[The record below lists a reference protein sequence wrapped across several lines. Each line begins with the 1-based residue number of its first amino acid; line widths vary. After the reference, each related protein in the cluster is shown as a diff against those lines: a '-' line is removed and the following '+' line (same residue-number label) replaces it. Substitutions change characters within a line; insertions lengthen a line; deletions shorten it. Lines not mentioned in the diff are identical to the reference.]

1 MTNLTGAVVRI
12 EEQGEEED
20 PRQAPFVAQPQT
32 VAETGLDFGLLVD
45 LCIKTIYYIG
55 RPRARVISSQLGLNF
70 HVVQEILTFL
80 KREQLCEV
88 VGSAGLGE
96 QNYQYA
102 LSGKGAEK
110 AEEVLARGRYVGPA
124 PVPFQTYLELLEKQS
139 MKRLAVTS
147 EDVERVLSKLVL
159 SERTLRS
166 IGPAIN
172 SRKAILLYGGS
183 GNGKSTMARAI
194 GATLDGQVLV
204 PYAIEISGQIIK
216 VFDARTHQEVEP
228 SPPGERRSEENG
240 NALPNGSERRRD
252 CRWAVIHRP
261 VVMAGGELT
270 LRDLELRFDPDSKL
284 YVAPLQVKANGGVL
298 VIDDFGR
305 QLVQPRDLLNRWIV
319 PMDKGSDHLTLQTG
333 ETIEI
338 PFDVLLVFST
348 NLPPAQLGDEAFFRR
363 IHHKIEIPNPTREEF
378 LQILERVC
386 RERDITFSQEG
397 ASYLL
402 GHHYAEAGRLLR
414 GCHPRDLMELVED
427 IARYRGRALALEPDL
442 IDLACES
449 YFVDL

>member
-1 MTNLTGAVVRI
+1 MSNLTSAVVRI
-12 EEQGEEED
+12 EEQEEED
-20 PRQAPFVAQPQT
+20 PRQAPFVPQPQT
-32 VAETGLDFGLLVD
+32 IEETGLDFGLLLD
-45 LCIKTIYYIG
+45 LCIKTMYYIG
-55 RPRARVISSQLGLNF
+55 RPQARVISSQLGLAF
-70 HVVQEILTFL
+70 RIVQEVLTFL

-96 QNYQYA
+96 QNYQYT
-102 LSGKGAEK
+102 LTGKGAEK

-124 PVPFQTYLELLEKQS
+124 PIPFQTYLEFLERQS
-139 MKRLAVTS
+139 VKRLAVTR
-147 EDVERVLSKLVL
+147 EDVEKVLSNLVL

-166 IGPAIN
+166 VGPAVN
-172 SRKAILLYGGS
+172 SGKAILLYGGS

-194 GATLDGQVLV
+194 GAMLDGEVLV
-204 PYAIEISGQIIK
+204 PYAIEINGQIIK
-216 VFDARTHQEVEP
+216 VFDARTHQEIEAT
-228 SPPGERRSEENG
+228 PPFERRSDDDD
-240 NALPNGSERRRD
+240 NALPNGLERRRD
-252 CRWAVIHRP
+252 QRWALVRRP

-270 LRDLELRFDPDSKL
+270 LRDLELRFDPVSKL
-284 YVAPLQVKANGGVL
+284 YMAPLQVKANGGAL

-305 QLVQPRDLLNRWIV
+305 QLVQPRELLNRWIV

-333 ETIEI
+333 ESIEI

-378 LQILERVC
+378 LQILELVC
-386 RERDITFSQEG
+386 RERDVTFSQEG

-402 GHHYAEAGRLLR
+402 EHHYAETGRPLR

-427 IARYRGRALALEPDL
+427 IARYRGRAPALETDL

>member
-1 MTNLTGAVVRI
+1 MSNLTSAVVRI
-12 EEQGEEED
+12 EEQEEED
-20 PRQAPFVAQPQT
+20 PRQAPFVPQPQT
-32 VAETGLDFGLLVD
+32 IEETGLDFGLLLD
-45 LCIKTIYYIG
+45 LCIKTMYYIG
-55 RPRARVISSQLGLNF
+55 RPQARVISSQLGLAF
-70 HVVQEILTFL
+70 RIVQEVLTFL

-96 QNYQYA
+96 QNYQYT
-102 LSGKGAEK
+102 LTGKGAEK

-124 PVPFQTYLELLEKQS
+124 PIPFQTYLEFLERQS
-139 MKRLAVTS
+139 VKRLAVTR
-147 EDVERVLSKLVL
+147 EDVEKVLSNLVL

-166 IGPAIN
+166 VGPAVN
-172 SRKAILLYGGS
+172 SGKAILLYGGS

-194 GATLDGQVLV
+194 GAMLDGEVLV
-204 PYAIEISGQIIK
+204 PYAIEINGQIIK
-216 VFDARTHQEVEP
+216 VFDARTHQEIEAT
-228 SPPGERRSEENG
+228 PPFERRSDDDD
-240 NALPNGSERRRD
+240 NALPNGLERRRD
-252 CRWAVIHRP
+252 QRWALIRRP

-270 LRDLELRFDPDSKL
+270 LRDLELRFDPISKL
-284 YVAPLQVKANGGVL
+284 YGAPLQVKANGGVL

-305 QLVQPRDLLNRWIV
+305 QLVQPRELLNRWIV

-333 ETIEI
+333 ESIEI

-378 LQILERVC
+378 LQILELVC
-386 RERDITFSQEG
+386 RERDVTFSQEG

-402 GHHYAEAGRLLR
+402 EHHYAETGRPLR

-427 IARYRGRALALEPDL
+427 IARYRGRAPALETDL

>member
-1 MTNLTGAVVRI
+1 VSNLTSAVVRI
-12 EEQGEEED
+12 EEQEEED
-20 PRQAPFVAQPQT
+20 PRQAPFVPQPQT
-32 VAETGLDFGLLVD
+32 IEETGLDFGLLLD
-45 LCIKTIYYIG
+45 LCIKTMYYIG
-55 RPRARVISSQLGLNF
+55 RPRARIISSQLGLAF
-70 HVVQEILTFL
+70 HIVQEVLTFL

-96 QNYQYA
+96 QNYQYT
-102 LSGKGAEK
+102 LTGKGAEK
-110 AEEVLARGRYVGPA
+110 AEEVLARGRYVGRA
-124 PVPFQTYLELLEKQS
+124 PIPFQKYLELLERQS
-139 MKRLAVTS
+139 VKRLAVTS
-147 EDVERVLSKLVL
+147 EDVEKVLSNLVL

-166 IGPAIN
+166 VGPAIN
-172 SRKAILLYGGS
+172 SGKAILLYGGS

-194 GATLDGQVLV
+194 GAMLDGEMLV
-204 PYAIEISGQIIK
+204 PYAIEINGQIIK
-216 VFDARTHQEVEP
+216 VFDARTHQEIEATAP
-228 SPPGERRSEENG
+228 FERRSDEDD
-240 NALPNGSERRRD
+240 NALPNGLERRRD
-252 CRWAVIHRP
+252 QRWALIRRP

-270 LRDLELRFDPDSKL
+270 LRDLELRFDPISKL
-284 YVAPLQVKANGGVL
+284 YGAPLQVKANGGVL

-305 QLVQPRDLLNRWIV
+305 QLVQPRELLNRWIV

-333 ETIEI
+333 ESIEI

-378 LQILERVC
+378 LQILELVC
-386 RERDITFSQEG
+386 RERDVTFSQEG

-402 GHHYAEAGRLLR
+402 EHHYAETGRPLR
-414 GCHPRDLMELVED
+414 GCHPRDLMELVDD
-427 IARYRGRALALEPDL
+427 IALYRGRVPALDADL

>member
-1 MTNLTGAVVRI
+1 MSNLTGAVVCI
-12 EEQGEEED
+12 KEQEED
-20 PRQAPFVAQPQT
+20 PRQAPFVPQPQT
-32 VAETGLDFGLLVD
+32 IEETGLDFGLLVD
-45 LCIKTIYYIG
+45 LCIKTMYYIG
-55 RPRARVISSQLGLNF
+55 RPQARVISSQLGLTF
-70 HVVQEILTFL
+70 HIVQEILTFL

-96 QNYQYA
+96 QNYQYTLTA
-102 LSGKGAEK
+102 KGAEK
-110 AEEVLARGRYVGPA
+110 AEEVLTRSRYVGPA
-124 PVPFQTYLELLEKQS
+124 PVPFQKYLEFVERQS
-139 MKRLAVTS
+139 VKRLGVTK
-147 EDVERVLSKLVL
+147 EDVERVLSNLVL

-166 IGPAIN
+166 VGPAIN
-172 SRKAILLYGGS
+172 SGKAILLYGGS

-194 GATLDGQVLV
+194 GETLDGEVLV
-204 PYAIEISGQIIK
+204 PYAIEINGQIIR
-216 VFDARTHQEVEP
+216 VFDARIHQAVED
-228 SPPGERRSEENG
+228 SPPLERRSDEDG
-240 NALPNGSERRRD
+240 NALPNGLERRRD
-252 CRWAVIHRP
+252 RRWAMIRRP

-270 LRDLELRFDPDSKL
+270 LRDLELRYDPVSKL
-284 YVAPLQVKANGGVL
+284 YVAPLQVKANGGAL

-305 QLVQPRDLLNRWIV
+305 QLVQPRELLNRWIV

-333 ETIEI
+333 ESIEI

-363 IHHKIEIPNPTREEF
+363 IRHKIEIPNPTREEF
-378 LQILERVC
+378 LRILERVC
-386 RERDITFSQEG
+386 QERDITFSQEG

-402 GHHYAEAGRLLR
+402 EHHYAETGRPLR

-427 IARYRGRALALEPDL
+427 IARYRDRVPALVPDL

>member
-1 MTNLTGAVVRI
+1 MSNLTSAVVRI
-12 EEQGEEED
+12 EEQEEED
-20 PRQAPFVAQPQT
+20 PRQAPFVSQPQT
-32 VAETGLDFGLLVD
+32 IEETGLDFGLLLD
-45 LCIKTIYYIG
+45 LCIKTMYYTG
-55 RPRARVISSQLGLNF
+55 RPRARAISSQLGLTF
-70 HVVQEILTFL
+70 HIAQEVLTFL

-96 QNYQYA
+96 QNYQYT
-102 LSGKGAEK
+102 LTGKGAEK
-110 AEEVLARGRYVGPA
+110 AEEVLARSRYVGPA
-124 PVPFQTYLELLEKQS
+124 PIPFQKYLELLERQS
-139 MKRLAVTS
+139 VKRLAVTS
-147 EDVERVLSKLVL
+147 EDVEKVLSNLVL

-166 IGPAIN
+166 VGPAIN
-172 SRKAILLYGGS
+172 SGKAILLYGGS

-194 GATLDGQVLV
+194 GATLDGEVLV
-204 PYAIEISGQIIK
+204 PYAIEINGQIIK
-216 VFDARTHQEVEP
+216 VFDARVHEEVDAT
-228 SPPGERRSEENG
+228 PPFERRADEDS
-240 NALPNGSERRRD
+240 NALPNGLERRRD
-252 CRWAVIHRP
+252 QRWALIRRP

-270 LRDLELRFDPDSKL
+270 LRDLELRFDPVSKL

-305 QLVQPRDLLNRWIV
+305 QLVQPRELLNRWIV

-333 ETIEI
+333 ESIEI

-378 LQILERVC
+378 LQILELVC
-386 RERDITFSQEG
+386 REQGVTFSQEG

-402 GHHYAEAGRLLR
+402 EHHYAETGRPLR

-427 IARYRGRALALEPDL
+427 IARYRGRVPALDTDL

>member
-1 MTNLTGAVVRI
+1 MSNLTGAVVRI
-12 EEQGEEED
+12 EELEED
-20 PRQAPFVAQPQT
+20 PRQAPFVSQPQT
-32 VAETGLDFGLLVD
+32 IEETGLDFGLLLD
-45 LCIKTIYYIG
+45 LCIKTMYYTG
-55 RPRARVISSQLGLNF
+55 RPRARVISTQLGLTF
-70 HVVQEILTFL
+70 HIVQEILTFL

-102 LSGKGAEK
+102 LTAKGAEK
-110 AEEVLARGRYVGPA
+110 AEEVLTRSRYVGAA
-124 PVPFQTYLELLEKQS
+124 PVPFQKYLEFLEKQS
-139 MKRLAVTS
+139 VKRLAVTP
-147 EDVERVLSKLVL
+147 EDVEKVLSSLVL
-159 SERTLRS
+159 GERTLRS
-166 IGPAIN
+166 VGPAVN
-172 SRKAILLYGGS
+172 SGKAILLYGGS
-183 GNGKSTMARAI
+183 GNGKSTMAKAI
-194 GATLDGQVLV
+194 GDMLSGEIVV

-216 VFDARTHQEVEP
+216 VFDARTHQEVDGTLP
-228 SPPGERRSEENG
+228 LDRRSDEDG
-240 NALPNGSERRRD
+240 NALPNGLERRRD
-252 CRWAVIHRP
+252 RRWAMIRRP

-270 LRDLELRFDPDSKL
+270 LRDLELRYDPVSKL
-284 YVAPLQVKANGGVL
+284 YVAPLQVKANGGAL

-305 QLVQPRDLLNRWIV
+305 QLVQPRELLNRWIV

-378 LQILERVC
+378 LRILELVC
-386 RERDITFSQEG
+386 QERDITFSEEG
-397 ASYLL
+397 ASYLVE
-402 GHHYAEAGRLLR
+402 HHYVETGRPLR

-427 IARYRGRALALEPDL
+427 IARYRDRAPALDPDL

>member
-1 MTNLTGAVVRI
+1 MSNLTSAVVRI
-12 EEQGEEED
+12 EEQEEED
-20 PRQAPFVAQPQT
+20 PRQAPFVPQPQT
-32 VAETGLDFGLLVD
+32 IEETGLDFGLLLD
-45 LCIKTIYYIG
+45 LCIKTMYYIG
-55 RPRARVISSQLGLNF
+55 RPQARVISSQLGLAF
-70 HVVQEILTFL
+70 RIVQEILTFL

-96 QNYQYA
+96 QNYQYT
-102 LSGKGAEK
+102 LTGKGAEK
-110 AEEVLARGRYVGPA
+110 AEEVLARGRYVGRA
-124 PVPFQTYLELLEKQS
+124 PIPFQKYLEFLERQS
-139 MKRLAVTS
+139 VKRLAVTR
-147 EDVERVLSKLVL
+147 EEVERVLSNLVL

-166 IGPAIN
+166 VGPAIN
-172 SRKAILLYGGS
+172 SGKAMLLYGGS

-194 GATLDGQVLV
+194 GAMLDGEVLV
-204 PYAIEISGQIIK
+204 PYAIEINGQIIK
-216 VFDARTHQEVEP
+216 VFDARIHEEVETTLP
-228 SPPGERRSEENG
+228 FERRSDDDG
-240 NALPNGSERRRD
+240 NALPNGLERRRD
-252 CRWAVIHRP
+252 QRWALVRRP

-270 LRDLELRFDPDSKL
+270 LRDLELRFDPVSKL
-284 YVAPLQVKANGGVL
+284 YMAPLQVKANGGAL

-305 QLVQPRDLLNRWIV
+305 QLVQPRELLNRWIV

-333 ETIEI
+333 ESIEI

-378 LQILERVC
+378 LQILELVC
-386 RERDITFSQEG
+386 RERDVTFSQEG

-402 GHHYAEAGRLLR
+402 EHHYAETGRPLR

-427 IARYRGRALALEPDL
+427 IARYRGRAPALETDL

>member
-1 MTNLTGAVVRI
+1 VSNLTGAVVRI
-12 EEQGEEED
+12 EEQEED
-20 PRQAPFVAQPQT
+20 PRQAPSVPQPQT
-32 VAETGLDFGLLVD
+32 IEETGLDFGLLLD
-45 LCIKTIYYIG
+45 LCIKTMYYIG
-55 RPRARVISSQLGLNF
+55 RPRARVISSQIALNF
-70 HVVQEILTFL
+70 QITQEVLTFL

-102 LSGKGAEK
+102 LTAKGAEK
-110 AEEVLARGRYVGPA
+110 AEEVLTRSRYVGPA
-124 PVPFQTYLELLEKQS
+124 PVPFPKYLELLERQS
-139 MKRLAVTS
+139 MKHLGVAR
-147 EDVERVLSKLVL
+147 EDVERVLSNLVL

-166 IGPAIN
+166 IGPAVN
-172 SRKAILLYGGS
+172 SGKAILLYGGS
-183 GNGKSTMARAI
+183 GNGKSTMAKAI
-194 GATLDGQVLV
+194 GDMIEGEVLV
-204 PYAIEISGQIIK
+204 PYAIEINGQIIK
-216 VFDARTHQEVEP
+216 VFDARTHQEIEGSLSVD
-228 SPPGERRSEENG
+228 RRSDENG
-240 NALPNGSERRRD
+240 NGLPNGLERRRD
-252 CRWAVIHRP
+252 RRWALVRRP

-270 LRDLELRFDPDSKL
+270 LRDLELRYDPISKL
-284 YVAPLQVKANGGVL
+284 YAAPLQVRANGGVL

-305 QLVQPRDLLNRWIV
+305 QLVQPRELLNRWIV

-333 ETIEI
+333 ESIEI

-378 LQILERVC
+378 MQILERVC
-386 RERDITFSQEG
+386 RERDLTFSQEG
-397 ASYLL
+397 ASYLVE
-402 GHHYAEAGRLLR
+402 HHYAETGRPLR

-427 IARYRGRALALEPDL
+427 IARYRDRVPALEPDL

>member
-1 MTNLTGAVVRI
+1 MSNLTGAVVRI
-12 EEQGEEED
+12 EEQEED
-20 PRQAPFVAQPQT
+20 PRQAPSVSQPQT
-32 VAETGLDFGLLVD
+32 IEETGLDFGLLLD
-45 LCIKTIYYIG
+45 LCIKTMYYIG
-55 RPRARVISSQLGLNF
+55 RPRARVISSQLGLPF
-70 HVVQEILTFL
+70 HVVQEVLTFL

-88 VGSAGLGE
+88 VGSAGIGE
-96 QNYQYA
+96 QDYQYA
-102 LSGKGAEK
+102 LSAKGAEK
-110 AEEVLARGRYVGPA
+110 AEEVLTRSRYVGPA
-124 PVPFQTYLELLEKQS
+124 PVPFQKYLELLERQS
-139 MKRLAVTS
+139 VKRLAVTR
-147 EDVERVLSKLVL
+147 EDVERVLSNLVL
-159 SERTLRS
+159 GERTLRS
-166 IGPAIN
+166 VGPAVN
-172 SRKAILLYGGS
+172 SGKAILLYGGS
-183 GNGKSTMARAI
+183 GNGKSTMAKAI
-194 GATLDGQVLV
+194 GDMLDGEVLV

-216 VFDARTHQEVEP
+216 VFDARTHQEIEG
-228 SPPGERRSEENG
+228 SLSADRRSDENG
-240 NALPNGSERRRD
+240 NALPNGQERRRD
-252 CRWAVIHRP
+252 RRWALVRRP

-270 LRDLELRFDPDSKL
+270 LRDLELRYDPVSKL
-284 YVAPLQVKANGGVL
+284 YAAPLQVKANGGVL

-305 QLVQPRDLLNRWIV
+305 QLVQPRELLNRWIV

-333 ETIEI
+333 ESIEI

-402 GHHYAEAGRLLR
+402 DHHYAETGRPLR
-414 GCHPRDLMELVED
+414 GCHPRDLTELVED
-427 IARYRGRALALEPDL
+427 IARYRDRVPALDQDL

>member
-1 MTNLTGAVVRI
+1 VSNLTSAVVRI
-12 EEQGEEED
+12 EEQEEED
-20 PRQAPFVAQPQT
+20 PRQAPFVPQPQT
-32 VAETGLDFGLLVD
+32 IEETGLDFGLLLD
-45 LCIKTIYYIG
+45 LCIKTMYYIG
-55 RPRARVISSQLGLNF
+55 RPQARVISSQLGLAF
-70 HVVQEILTFL
+70 RIVQEILTFL

-96 QNYQYA
+96 QNYQYT
-102 LSGKGAEK
+102 LTGKGAEK

-124 PVPFQTYLELLEKQS
+124 PIPFQKYLEFLERQS
-139 MKRLAVTS
+139 VKRLAVTR
-147 EDVERVLSKLVL
+147 EEVERVLSNLVL

-166 IGPAIN
+166 VGPAIN
-172 SRKAILLYGGS
+172 SGKAMLLYGGS

-194 GATLDGQVLV
+194 GAMLDGEVLV
-204 PYAIEISGQIIK
+204 PYAIEINGQIIK
-216 VFDARTHQEVEP
+216 VFDARIHEEVETTLP
-228 SPPGERRSEENG
+228 FERRSDDDG
-240 NALPNGSERRRD
+240 NALPNGLERRRD
-252 CRWAVIHRP
+252 QRWALIRRP

-270 LRDLELRFDPDSKL
+270 LRDLELRFDPVSKL
-284 YVAPLQVKANGGVL
+284 YMAPLQVKANGGAL

-305 QLVQPRDLLNRWIV
+305 QLVQPRELLNRWIV

-333 ETIEI
+333 ESIEI

-378 LQILERVC
+378 LQILELVC
-386 RERDITFSQEG
+386 RERDVTFSQEG

-402 GHHYAEAGRLLR
+402 EHHYAETGRPLR

-427 IARYRGRALALEPDL
+427 IARYRGRAPALETDL

>member
-1 MTNLTGAVVRI
+1 MSNLTSAVVRI
-12 EEQGEEED
+12 EEQEEED
-20 PRQAPFVAQPQT
+20 PRQAPFVPQPQT
-32 VAETGLDFGLLVD
+32 IEETGLDFGLLLD
-45 LCIKTIYYIG
+45 LCIKTMYYIG
-55 RPRARVISSQLGLNF
+55 RPQARVISSQLGLAF
-70 HVVQEILTFL
+70 RIVQEILTFL

-96 QNYQYA
+96 QNYQYT
-102 LSGKGAEK
+102 LTGKGAEK

-124 PVPFQTYLELLEKQS
+124 PIPFQKYLEFLERQS
-139 MKRLAVTS
+139 VKRLAVTR
-147 EDVERVLSKLVL
+147 EEVERVLSNLVL

-166 IGPAIN
+166 VGPAIN
-172 SRKAILLYGGS
+172 SGKAMLLYGGS

-194 GATLDGQVLV
+194 GAMLDGEVLV
-204 PYAIEISGQIIK
+204 PYAIEINGQIIK
-216 VFDARTHQEVEP
+216 VFDARIHEEVETTLP
-228 SPPGERRSEENG
+228 FERRSDDDG
-240 NALPNGSERRRD
+240 NALPNGLERRRD
-252 CRWAVIHRP
+252 QRWALVRRP

-270 LRDLELRFDPDSKL
+270 LRDLELRFDPVSKL
-284 YVAPLQVKANGGVL
+284 YMAPLQVKANGGAL

-305 QLVQPRDLLNRWIV
+305 QLVQPRELLNRWIV

-333 ETIEI
+333 ESIEI

-378 LQILERVC
+378 LQILELVC
-386 RERDITFSQEG
+386 RERDVTFSQEG

-402 GHHYAEAGRLLR
+402 EHHYAETGRPLR

-427 IARYRGRALALEPDL
+427 IARYRGRAPALETDL

>member
-1 MTNLTGAVVRI
+1 VSNLTSAVVRI
-12 EEQGEEED
+12 EEQEEED
-20 PRQAPFVAQPQT
+20 PRQAPFVPQPQT
-32 VAETGLDFGLLVD
+32 IEETGLDFGLLLD
-45 LCIKTIYYIG
+45 LCIKTMYYIG
-55 RPRARVISSQLGLNF
+55 RPQARVISSQLGLAF
-70 HVVQEILTFL
+70 RIVQEILTFL

-96 QNYQYA
+96 QNYQYT
-102 LSGKGAEK
+102 LTGKGAEK

-124 PVPFQTYLELLEKQS
+124 PIPFQKYLEFLERQS
-139 MKRLAVTS
+139 VKRLAVTR
-147 EDVERVLSKLVL
+147 EEVERVLSNLVL

-166 IGPAIN
+166 VGPAIN
-172 SRKAILLYGGS
+172 SGKAMLLYGGS

-194 GATLDGQVLV
+194 GAMLDGEVLV
-204 PYAIEISGQIIK
+204 PYAIEINGQIIK
-216 VFDARTHQEVEP
+216 VFDARIHEEVETTLP
-228 SPPGERRSEENG
+228 FERRSDDDG
-240 NALPNGSERRRD
+240 NALPNGLERRRD
-252 CRWAVIHRP
+252 QRWALVRRP

-270 LRDLELRFDPDSKL
+270 LRDLELRFDPVSKL
-284 YVAPLQVKANGGVL
+284 YMAPLQVKANGGAL

-305 QLVQPRDLLNRWIV
+305 QLVQPRELLNRWIV

-333 ETIEI
+333 ESIEI

-378 LQILERVC
+378 LQILELVC
-386 RERDITFSQEG
+386 RERDVTFSQEG

-402 GHHYAEAGRLLR
+402 EHHYAETGRPLR

-427 IARYRGRALALEPDL
+427 IARYRGRAPALETDL

>member
-1 MTNLTGAVVRI
+1 VSNLTGAFVRI
-12 EEQGEEED
+12 EEQEEED
-20 PRQAPFVAQPQT
+20 PRQAPFVPQPQT
-32 VAETGLDFGLLVD
+32 VEETGLDFGLLLD
-45 LCIKTIYYIG
+45 LCIKTMYYTG
-55 RPRARVISSQLGLNF
+55 RPRVRVIASQLGLTF
-70 HVVQEILTFL
+70 HIVQEILTFL

-102 LSGKGAEK
+102 LTGKGAEK

-124 PVPFQTYLELLEKQS
+124 PVPFPKYLEFLERQS
-139 MKRLAVTS
+139 VRRLAVTR
-147 EDVERVLSKLVL
+147 EDVERVLSNLVL

-166 IGPAIN
+166 VGPAIN
-172 SRKAILLYGGS
+172 SGKAILLYGGS

-194 GATLDGQVLV
+194 GEMLDGQVLV
-204 PYAIEISGQIIK
+204 PYAIEINGQIIK
-216 VFDARTHQEVEP
+216 VFDARTHQEVES
-228 SPPGERRSEENG
+228 SPPFERRSDEDG
-240 NALPNGSERRRD
+240 NALPNGLERRRD
-252 CRWAVIHRP
+252 RRWALVRRP

-270 LRDLELRFDPDSKL
+270 LRDLELRYDPVSKL

-305 QLVQPRDLLNRWIV
+305 QLVQPRELLNRWIV

-333 ETIEI
+333 ESIEV

-363 IHHKIEIPNPTREEF
+363 IHHKIEVPNPTREEF

-402 GHHYAEAGRLLR
+402 EHHYAETGRPLR

-427 IARYRGRALALEPDL
+427 IARYRGRVPALDTDL

-449 YFVDL
+449 YFIDL

>member
-1 MTNLTGAVVRI
+1 MSNLTSAVVRI
-12 EEQGEEED
+12 EEQEEED
-20 PRQAPFVAQPQT
+20 PRQAPFVPQPQT
-32 VAETGLDFGLLVD
+32 IEETGLDFGLLLD
-45 LCIKTIYYIG
+45 LCIKTMYYIG
-55 RPRARVISSQLGLNF
+55 RPRARVISSQLGLAF
-70 HVVQEILTFL
+70 RIVQEVLTFL

-96 QNYQYA
+96 QNYQYT
-102 LSGKGAEK
+102 LTGKGAEK

-124 PVPFQTYLELLEKQS
+124 PIPFQTYLEFLERQS
-139 MKRLAVTS
+139 VKRLAVTR
-147 EDVERVLSKLVL
+147 EDVEKVLSNLVL

-166 IGPAIN
+166 VGPAVN
-172 SRKAILLYGGS
+172 SGKAILLYGGS

-194 GATLDGQVLV
+194 GAMLDGEVLV
-204 PYAIEISGQIIK
+204 PYAIEINGQIIK
-216 VFDARTHQEVEP
+216 VFDARTHQEIEAT
-228 SPPGERRSEENG
+228 PPFERRSDDDD
-240 NALPNGSERRRD
+240 NALPNGLERRRD
-252 CRWAVIHRP
+252 QRWALIRRP

-270 LRDLELRFDPDSKL
+270 LRDLELRFDPISKL
-284 YVAPLQVKANGGVL
+284 YGAPLQVKANGGVL

-305 QLVQPRDLLNRWIV
+305 QLVQPRELLNRWIV

-333 ETIEI
+333 ESIEI

-378 LQILERVC
+378 LQILELVC
-386 RERDITFSQEG
+386 RERDVTFSQEG

-402 GHHYAEAGRLLR
+402 EHHYAETGRPLR

-427 IARYRGRALALEPDL
+427 IARYRGRAPALETDL